1 MATFVLVHGA
11 WEAGWIYAPLARL
24 LAAQGHEV
32 FRPTMTGL
40 GERAH
45 LATPAVDLETHIADV
60 LAVLDVEDLRGV
72 TLVGHSYGGMVAGS
86 VADRAADRIGALIYL
101 DAFIPADGKSQFDM
115 TMGERVAMFEKLAAE
130 GGDGWRIPP
139 LPAKD
144 WDVTDAEEARVL
156 ETFSVPQP
164 IATFRQKARLTGRSN
179 AIPKIA
185 YVLAVGG
192 RRQTPFPPFAAQA
205 RAAGWPVEEV
215 VSHHFMMLSKTRET
229 ADILVRHAA

>member
-24 LAAQGHEV
+24 LAQQGHEV

-60 LAVLDVEDLRGV
+60 LAVLDVEDLRNV
-72 TLVGHSYGGMVAGS
+72 TLVGHSYGGMVIGA
-86 VADRAADRIGALIYL
+86 VADRAHERIGSLIYL
-101 DAFIPADGKSQFDM
+101 DAFVPEDGRSLMDFRG
-115 TMGERVAMFEKLAAE
+115 GERAAMFEKLAAE
-130 GGDGWRIPP
+130 KGEGWRIPP

-144 WDVTDAEEARVL
+144 WDVTDPIHAALLDER
-156 ETFSVPQP
+156 SVPHP
-164 IATFRQKARLTGRSN
+164 IATMRQKARLAGKLNT
-179 AIPKIA
+179 IPKIA
-185 YVLAVGG
+185 YVLATGG
-192 RRQTPFPPFAAQA
+192 RRQTPFPPFAAKA
-205 RAAGWPVEEV
+205 RAAGWPVEEI
-215 VSHHFMMLSKTRET
+215 VSHHFTMLSKPRET